1 MQRLRWRCRRGLLE
15 LDVLLGGF
23 LDRGYAKLTAPER
36 AAFDVLLEVP
46 DNQLLAYLQGCE
58 NPPEQE
64 LMQII
69 SKITK

>member
-15 LDVLLGGF
+15 LDVILGGF
-23 LDRGYAKLTAPER
+23 LDRGYATLTAPER
-36 AAFDVLLEVP
+36 AAFDVLLAVP